1 MMKKKKVCVSLGAG
15 ALAVT
20 RQTRWE
26 DSRAW
31 QAMTENGFYVIY
43 SQAVVAQTR
52 APGPSARD
60 KKTLPLAR
68 C

>member
-1 MMKKKKVCVSLGAG
+1 
-15 ALAVT
+15 
-20 RQTRWE
+20 
-26 DSRAW
+26 
-31 QAMTENGFYVIY
+31 MTENGSYVIY

-60 KKTLPLAR
+60 KKTLPLVR